1 MSSIDSKLVMVGVA
15 GALFGASAAGLAFL
29 VANQDLEEADEL
41 EEKNGS
47 KGFSV
52 DDASSGILNNNNA
65 PTPSSFR
72 PSSSMLGLA
81 TSMSLSPIDNM
92 PALIGSV
99 FQGGVLY
106 NKRRPR

>member
-47 KGFSV
+47 RRKGG
-52 DDASSGILNNNNA
+52 A
-65 PTPSSFR
+65 PSS
-72 PSSSMLGLA
+72 LGIK
-81 TSMSLSPIDNM
+81 M
-92 PALIGSV
+92 
-99 FQGGVLY
+99 
-106 NKRRPR
+106 KRGI